1 MLGRIRQVQVVTLF
15 ALLGAAVF
23 VSLALAT
30 GRIRRPPATSEGA
43 GHARAPAA
51 VSSASPLTETAS
63 AGAMAEASGTPS
75 RDPSA
80 SLPPPAT
87 SAPDA
92 SPTQGL
98 RRVGILPGHWQYDTG
113 AVCPDGLREVEV
125 TTDVA
130 LRVKALL
137 EYRGLTVDLLPEHDP
152 TEPQPPLQNYRGA
165 AMVAIH
171 ADSCDF
177 PAASGFKVAR
187 WRFSRMPEAEDR
199 LVECLEAAYAR
210 HTLLPE
216 HPDTI
221 TPNMW
226 NYYAFREIAVDTPAA
241 IIELGFLGGDR
252 AFIDAHRYEMARG
265 IAEGIGCF
273 LDGPGDL

>member
-30 GRIRRPPATSEGA
+30 GRMRRPPAVSDGA
-43 GHARAPAA
+43 ALARDPAP
-51 VSSASPLTETAS
+51 VSSAPQPPDSAS
-63 AGAMAEASGTPS
+63 APAGEAGTPAP
-75 RDPSA
+75 DPSA
-80 SLPPPAT
+80 LLPARAT
-87 SAPDA
+87 SAASA
-92 SPTQGL
+92 SPTGASG
-98 RRVGILPGHWQYDTG
+98 RVGILPGHWQYDTG

-137 EYRGLTVDLLPEHDP
+137 EYRGLAVDLLPEHDP
-152 TEPQPPLQNYRGA
+152 TRPQPPLQNYRGA
-165 AMVAIH
+165 ALVAIH

-187 WRFSRMPEAEDR
+187 WRFSRMPDTEDR
-199 LVECLEAAYAR
+199 LVDCLEAAYAR

-273 LDGPGDL
+273 LDRRGDG